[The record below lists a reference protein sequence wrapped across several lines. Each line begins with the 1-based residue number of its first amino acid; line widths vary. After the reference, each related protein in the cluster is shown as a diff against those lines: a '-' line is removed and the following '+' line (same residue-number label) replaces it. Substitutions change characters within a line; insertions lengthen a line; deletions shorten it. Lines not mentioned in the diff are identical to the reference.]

1 MSRSAWVGVVVM
13 VAAAAFAPSAVSGQ
27 RFQEAELGGPVR
39 GELGVNGILAMPVGE
54 FANYVDLGG
63 GIGGFGV
70 FFVDD
75 RQVFGLRL
83 DASWIIYGSS
93 TVRRQL
99 SPTVPFVNVE
109 VTTQNGIGSFA
120 FGPQIALPE
129 GPVRPY
135 ARAGVGFS
143 YFQTKTSVKGSSNS
157 EPFAS
162 STNFDDT
169 TFALSGGAGLRIG
182 LAEAD
187 AHPISLDL
195 GVSYLRN
202 GRTEY
207 LREGGLRETPSGG
220 VEIDPIRSETN
231 LVGYHLGVTVGLR

>member
-1 MSRSAWVGVVVM
+1 MSGSAWVGI
-13 VAAAAFAPSAVSGQ
+13 VAVAGLTCVPGALSGQ
-27 RFQEAELGGPVR
+27 RFAAPDEVGPVR
-39 GELGVNGILAMPVGE
+39 GELGLDGVLAVPVGE
-54 FANYVDLGG
+54 FADYVDLGG

-70 FFVDD
+70 LFMDD
-75 RQVFGLRL
+75 RQLFGLRL
-83 DASWIIYGSS
+83 DASWMIYGRS
-93 TVRRQL
+93 TVQRQL
-99 SPTVPFVNVE
+99 SPSVPFVNVE
-109 VTTQNGIGSFA
+109 VTTENGIGSFA
-120 FGPQIALPE
+120 FGPQVMVPD

-135 ARAGVGFS
+135 ARAGVGLS
-143 YFQTKTSVKGSSNS
+143 YFQTKTSVKGTNNS
-157 EPFAS
+157 DPFAS

-195 GVSYLRN
+195 GVTYLRN

-207 LREGGLRETPSGG
+207 LREGGLRETPGGG

-231 LVGYHLGVTVGLR
+231 LIGYHLGVTVGLR

>member
-1 MSRSAWVGVVVM
+1 MSRLGWVGM
-13 VAAAAFAPSAVSGQ
+13 VAAVAAALGPGAARGQ
-27 RFQEAELGGPVR
+27 RFQEPYAVGPVR
-39 GELGVNGILAMPVGE
+39 GELGLNGILAVPVGE
-54 FANYVDLGG
+54 FADYVDLGG
-63 GIGGFGV
+63 GVGGFGV

-83 DASWIIYGSS
+83 DASWIIYGRN
-93 TVRRQL
+93 TVQRPL

-109 VTTQNGIGSFA
+109 VTTENGIGSFA
-120 FGPQIALPE
+120 FGPQVMVPE

-135 ARAGVGFS
+135 ARAGVGLS
-143 YFQTKTSVKGSSNS
+143 YFQTKTSVQGSSNS

-182 LAEAD
+182 LAEAQS
-187 AHPISLDL
+187 HPISLDL
-195 GVSYLRN
+195 GVTYLRN
-202 GRTEY
+202 GLTDY

-231 LVGYHLGVTVGLR
+231 LVTYHLGVTVGVR